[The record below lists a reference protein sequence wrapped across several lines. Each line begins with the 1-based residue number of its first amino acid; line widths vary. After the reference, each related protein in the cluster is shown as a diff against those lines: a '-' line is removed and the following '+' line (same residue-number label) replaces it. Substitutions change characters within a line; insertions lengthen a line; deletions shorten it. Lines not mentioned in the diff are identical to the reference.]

1 MFHSHDGKVRRL
13 NAAKP
18 HKYPEER
25 KSDKNVI
32 QTHNRLVH
40 KRTLNSLKRKKKMK
54 YRLRARV
61 ILNFLFIPLSVIS
74 FIKIM
79 RDLKHFVGLL

>member
-1 MFHSHDGKVRRL
+1 
-13 NAAKP
+13 
-18 HKYPEER
+18 
-25 KSDKNVI
+25 
-32 QTHNRLVH
+32 
-40 KRTLNSLKRKKKMK
+40 MK